1 MDLLNE
7 FENLV
12 SDVNVYNI
20 FGTCYGPYPNPQ
32 MYESHSQSK
41 KVFTAKD
48 YTPFLQRAKKPLG

>member
-7 FENLV
+7 FETLV
-12 SDVNVYNI
+12 ADVNIYNI

-32 MYESHSQSK
+32 LYESQTK

-48 YTPFLQRAKKPLG
+48 YTPFI